1 MSDRPKKEN
10 PLMTP
15 DGDGEFAAVQAFG
28 DHEVIVPPNKLK
40 KAVVRLRPT
49 ESYGPDPVIRAER
62 ALSDISGD
70 FLEWMEKECDRLDA
84 ARRELRQRGFTEK
97 LRNEMFRAAHDIK
110 GQAATFGFPFTEP
123 VANSL
128 CRLLEHSPDPDRIP
142 LALIDQHID
151 GIRAIVHRNAHGN
164 TQRKA
169 EVLALRLRDVTE
181 EFLTYQNRHRPGYL
195 DDEEV
200 PPLAPGSSS

>member
-15 DGDGEFAAVQAFG
+15 DADGEFAAVQAFG

-40 KAVVRLRPT
+40 KAVVRVRPT
-49 ESYGPDPVIRAER
+49 ETYEPDPVIRAER
-62 ALSDISGD
+62 ALSELSED
-70 FLEWMEKECDRLDA
+70 FLHWMEKECERLDA
-84 ARRELRQRGFTEK
+84 ARRELKHGGFTEK

-128 CRLLEHSPDPDRIP
+128 CRLLEHSPDLTRIP
-142 LALIDQHID
+142 LELVDQHVD

-169 EVLALRLRDVTE
+169 EVLSRRLREVTE
-181 EFLTYQNRHRPGYL
+181 EFLAHANRHRPGYL
-195 DDEEV
+195 EGEGA
-200 PPLAPGSSS
+200 PPLAPDAS